1 MSHSYLTDLSL
12 GIVPVRGRKA
22 GLRKQERH
30 VHDRPSL
37 QRAVP
42 LHRQLGALDH
52 AEGSSTIWARGNL
65 RLYGSDAEIALAF
78 KNADRMLPQHVG
90 PFPALP
96 IHALDKLSL
105 QAKLKAIGEIEGA
118 TKLKEPA

>member
-1 MSHSYLTDLSL
+1 M
-12 GIVPVRGRKA
+12 GAGKFKA
-22 GLRKQERH
+22 
-30 VHDRPSL
+30 
-37 QRAVP
+37 
-42 LHRQLGALDH
+42 
-52 AEGSSTIWARGNL
+52 L
-65 RLYGSDAEIALAF
+65 RLRRRDSSRF

-90 PFPALP
+90 PFRALP

>member
-1 MSHSYLTDLSL
+1 MSHSYLTDLSR
-12 GIVPVRGRKA
+12 GIVPVAPARRDCASKKGMFMT
-22 GLRKQERH
+22 
-30 VHDRPSL
+30 DRPFNVLFLCTDNS
-37 QRAVP
+37 A
-42 LHRQLGALDH
+42 HSIM

-65 RLYGSDAEIALAF
+65 GLYGSDAEIALGF

-90 PFPALP
+90 PFRALP